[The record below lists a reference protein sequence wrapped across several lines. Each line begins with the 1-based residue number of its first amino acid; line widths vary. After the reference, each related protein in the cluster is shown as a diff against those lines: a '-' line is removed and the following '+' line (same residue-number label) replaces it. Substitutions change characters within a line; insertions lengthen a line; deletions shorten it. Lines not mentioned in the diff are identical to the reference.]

1 MYRVYDSKEKC
12 WVRDDFFISPNGDM
26 YVSDKRIFP
35 KFSHKL
41 VLVPEQR
48 FIVQRKIGMD
58 DRNGKPIF
66 EGDICKITARNVIGV
81 IAYIPQHAS
90 YYLLDEKNLKY
101 YPLYEKLIVEQ
112 VEVIGNVC
120 ENNDLLPSK

>member
-1 MYRVYDSKEKC
+1 MYRVYDNKEKC
-12 WVRDDFFISPNGDM
+12 WVRDDFFISPNEDM
-26 YVSDKRIFP
+26 YVSNKR

-48 FIVQRKIGMD
+48 FVVQRGIGMN
-58 DRNGKPIF
+58 DRNGKQIF
-66 EGDICKITARNVIGV
+66 EGDICKITARNIIGV
-81 IAYIPQHAS
+81 IAYVPQHAS
-90 YYLLDEKNLKY
+90 YYLIDDKNRKY

-120 ENNDLLPSK
+120 ENNDLLPS

>member
-1 MYRVYDSKEKC
+1 MYRVYDNKEKC
-12 WVRDDFFISPNGDM
+12 WVRDGFFISPNGDM
-26 YVSDKRIFP
+26 YVYDKHTFH

-48 FIVQRKIGMD
+48 FVVHRGIGMND
-58 DRNGKPIF
+58 SNGKPIF
-66 EGDICKITARNVIGV
+66 EGDICKITERNIIGV

-90 YYLLDEKNLKY
+90 YYLMDEKNLKY
-101 YPLYEKLIVEQ
+101 YPLYEKLIGEQ

-120 ENNDLLPSK
+120 ENNDLLPS

>member
-1 MYRVYDSKEKC
+1 MYRVYDNKKRC

-26 YVSDKRIFP
+26 YVFDKHIFQ

-48 FIVQRKIGMD
+48 FTVQHGIGMN
-58 DRNGKPIF
+58 DRNGKQIF

-81 IAYIPQHAS
+81 ITYIPQHAS
-90 YYLLDEKNLKY
+90 YYLLDDKNLKY
-101 YPLYEKLIVEQ
+101 YPLYEKLIGEQ

-120 ENNDLLPSK
+120 ENNDLLPS